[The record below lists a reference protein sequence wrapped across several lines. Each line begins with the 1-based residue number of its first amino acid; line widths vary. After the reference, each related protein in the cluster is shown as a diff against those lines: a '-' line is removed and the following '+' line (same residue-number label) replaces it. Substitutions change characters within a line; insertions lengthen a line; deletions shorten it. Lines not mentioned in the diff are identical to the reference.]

1 MATYFYGFSHYEAFE
16 GIFLRFYSKSD
27 QKCAPGLAIDDT
39 ADDLPD
45 LASDKED
52 DLEAGETDDLKPNSW
67 LKGDTEL

>member
-1 MATYFYGFSHYEAFE
+1 MPTWLKIE
-16 GIFLRFYSKSD
+16 
-27 QKCAPGLAIDDT
+27 DT